1 MGVAA
6 ALDLQHRP
14 GVYGRSAGASMVPGS
29 NLSGRRHLSSRAE
42 TPEVWR
48 RGSKG
53 EAKKE
58 MGQETHHA

>member
-14 GVYGRSAGASMVPGS
+14 GVYGRSAGASKVPGS
-29 NLSGRRHLSSRAE
+29 N
-42 TPEVWR
+42 PPR
-48 RGSKG
+48 RGGKG
-53 EAKKE
+53 EAKEE